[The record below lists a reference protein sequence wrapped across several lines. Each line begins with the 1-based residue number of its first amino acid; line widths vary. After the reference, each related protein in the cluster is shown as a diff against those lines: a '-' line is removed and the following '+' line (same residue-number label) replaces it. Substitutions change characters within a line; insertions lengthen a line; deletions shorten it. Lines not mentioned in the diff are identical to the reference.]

1 MPIGKWPR
9 DPKMKETGEF
19 GYAAVATD
27 VEGYVTYMAS
37 MQGWTKEEV
46 MVYAAHL
53 RREMRNPA
61 IHGYYR
67 VKVVWG
73 KKPEAK

>member
-1 MPIGKWPR
+1 
-9 DPKMKETGEF
+9 
-19 GYAAVATD
+19 
-27 VEGYVTYMAS
+27 MADL
-37 MQGWTKEEV
+37 QGWSKEEI

-61 IHGYYR
+61 IHGYYL

-73 KKPEAK
+73 QKPEAYESLGNG